1 MPTWVGRSLE
11 PGQHTVGPSELSAL
25 LAPLCRE
32 PAFPHGERTV
42 ASIHVVRAERVL
54 VIRYLGSPFATHC
67 RRELADASDSR
78 RFAIVELVHT
88 GRGTLRAD
96 GVERE
101 VGPGDVIVHPPTGEY
116 TVTWHDDVCE
126 RTTVVMATRLFS
138 RRLGSVL
145 RADHLVQ
152 HDAPLLPAAV
162 GLLDVLVAEPGPL
175 VASAAAQALHSLLDV
190 MVAAA
195 IDAPRSVGSQ
205 ELRERVHDVLRARY
219 AEPDLDAGEVARE
232 LRVSRRHLFS
242 QFSESDSF
250 ATTLRDIRLDH
261 AAQLLASGGPTLT
274 VRRIARESGFGG
286 AAQLARAFR
295 QRFGVTPT
303 QFRAAE
309 HRRTISL

>member
-1 MPTWVGRSLE
+1 MIGRSE
-11 PGQHTVGPSELSAL
+11 IGAL

-32 PAFPHGERTV
+32 PAFPHGDRTV

-54 VIRYLGSPFATHC
+54 AIRYLGAPFATHC
-67 RRELADASDSR
+67 RRGLVDAPSSWP
-78 RFAIVELVHT
+78 FAIVELVHV

-96 GVERE
+96 GVDRE
-101 VGPGDVIVHPPTGEY
+101 VGPGDVMVYPPTGEY
-116 TVTWHDDVCE
+116 TITWHDDVCE

-138 RRLGSVL
+138 RRVGSVL
-145 RADHLVQ
+145 RADHVVQ
-152 HDAPLLPAAV
+152 HDAPLLPAAL
-162 GLLDVLVAEPGPL
+162 GLLDVLAAEPGPA
-175 VASAAAQALHSLLDV
+175 VASTAAQALHPLLDG
-190 MVAAA
+190 MVATAL
-195 IDAPRSVGSQ
+195 DAPRSAGSQ
-205 ELRERVHDVLRARY
+205 ELRERALSVLRARY
-219 AEPDLDAGEVARE
+219 ADADLDADEVARE

-250 ATTLRDIRLDH
+250 ATALRDIRLDH
-261 AAQLLASGGPTLT
+261 AAQQLTSGPALT

-309 HRRTISL
+309 HRRTMSL